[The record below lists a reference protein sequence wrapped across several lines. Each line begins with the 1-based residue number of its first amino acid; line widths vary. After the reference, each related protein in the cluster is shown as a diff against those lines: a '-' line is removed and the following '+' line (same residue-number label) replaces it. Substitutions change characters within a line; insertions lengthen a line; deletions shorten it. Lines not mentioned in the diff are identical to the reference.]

1 MALISTG
8 TNSEAV
14 SHSYSHTLK
23 LVRNDTSPELNLTLT
38 DGTDNTAVDLT
49 NVATLVLKVRPLGG
63 TTVKVSVPM
72 YRIAPYT
79 SGAVFMQWPVAALDT
94 AGIFTGEIELTYSDS
109 KVQTVFDELKFEVRE
124 DY

>member
-38 DGTDNTAVDLT
+38 DGTDNTAGLGFYPTFARGGAQSRSAAYVTT
-49 NVATLVLKVRPLGG
+49 NAGG
-63 TTVKVSVPM
+63 
-72 YRIAPYT
+72 RR
-79 SGAVFMQWPVAALDT
+79 L
-94 AGIFTGEIELTYSDS
+94 
-109 KVQTVFDELKFEVRE
+109 
-124 DY
+124 